1 MKEKQTKT
9 ADTVS
14 ENLKSALLKKAL
26 GFSVTETVEE
36 YVGSDEGEIKLLKK
50 KVTKKKV
57 PPDVTALKMLLDETR
72 TDVKEMTDEEL
83 ELERLRLLEQLT
95 QSAKKDKEI

>member
-1 MKEKQTKT
+1 MKEKQTKV
-9 ADTVS
+9 DTVN

-26 GFSVTETVEE
+26 GYSVTETVEE

-57 PPDVTALKMLLDETR
+57 PPDVTALKMLLDENKIPIS
-72 TDVKEMTDEEL
+72 DYTDEQL
-83 ELERLRLLEQLT
+83 EQERQRLLSELT
-95 QSAKKDKEI
+95 AKSK

>member
-1 MKEKQTKT
+1 MKEKQVKSL
-9 ADTVS
+9 DNVN

-26 GFSVTETVEE
+26 GYSVTETVEE

-57 PPDVTALKMLLDETR
+57 PPDVTALKMLLDENKIPIS
-72 TDVKEMTDEEL
+72 DYTDEEL
-83 ELERLRLLEQLT
+83 EKERQRLI
-95 QSAKKDKEI
+95 KELMPKSK

>member
-1 MKEKQTKT
+1 MKEKQTKQV
-9 ADTVS
+9 DTVN

-26 GFSVTETVEE
+26 GYSVTETVEE

-57 PPDVTALKMLLDETR
+57 PPDVTALKMLLDEN
-72 TDVKEMTDEEL
+72 KIPISEYTDEQL
-83 ELERLRLLEQLT
+83 EKERQRLLSELT
-95 QSAKKDKEI
+95 AKSK